1 MVMEIS
7 FNRAYA
13 RTVVFSAPDST
24 AGHCQLMPLLE
35 TPGHSQA
42 KCGSISC
49 GVTDSFSWVL
59 VHKRFCLCPPR
70 VCLPS
75 PVEVQ

>member
-24 AGHCQLMPLLE
+24 AGRCRPMPPLE
-35 TPGHSQA
+35 TPGDSQA
-42 KCGSISC
+42 SLGQSFVWTLLLSPDSC
-49 GVTDSFSWVL
+49 CTQGF
-59 VHKRFCLCPPR
+59 
-70 VCLPS
+70 VCAL
-75 PVEVQ
+75 